1 MVDHGVVDKSDY
13 NNQYV
18 SKLLEI
24 NEYLTKPA
32 FVNVDDKKYLVD
44 YQNSDGYNTY
54 AIVNDDNVYG
64 LAYDENSN
72 AVSIV
77 KDNKVYIMNQEKM
90 LQKYDENDYL
100 EEELNYYVDDDKKLL
115 IYIFSSIC
123 AQ

>member
-90 LQKYDENDYL
+90 LQKYL
-100 EEELNYYVDDDKKLL
+100 K
-115 IYIFSSIC
+115 I
-123 AQ
+123 